1 MNETL
6 HQLGGLLLGAVPTV
20 ILLALLFGLYSVILH
35 NPLAKVLAERH
46 GQIEGAVEQAR
57 ADVAQAEAKTA
68 EYELRIREARLAVF
82 KSQEA
87 RRQQALQAR
96 STAVAAARS
105 QAQRQVKEARAVLD
119 QEKVS
124 AQDGLQQEVSK
135 LATSIIESVL
145 RPAAPTQ
152 AGGAR

>member
-46 GQIEGAVEQAR
+46 GQTEGAVEQAR
-57 ADVAQAEAKTA
+57 ADIAQAEAKTA
-68 EYELRIREARLAVF
+68 EYEHRIREARLAVF

-119 QEKVS
+119 QEKVT
-124 AQDGLQQEVSK
+124 AQDGLQPEVSK

>member
-46 GQIEGAVEQAR
+46 GQTEGAVEQAR

>member
-1 MNETL
+1 MTETL

-35 NPLAKVLAERH
+35 NPLAKVLAQRH
-46 GQIEGAVEQAR
+46 GQTEGAVEQAR

-68 EYELRIREARLAVF
+68 EYEQRIREARLAVF

-96 STAVAAARS
+96 ASAVAEARS

-119 QEKVS
+119 QEKVA

-152 AGGAR
+152 TGGPR

>member
-46 GQIEGAVEQAR
+46 GQTEGAVEQAR
-57 ADVAQAEAKTA
+57 ADIAQAEAKTA

-119 QEKVS
+119 QEKVT
-124 AQDGLQQEVSK
+124 AQDGLQPEVSK

>member
-1 MNETL
+1 MNQTL

-35 NPLAKVLAERH
+35 NPLAKVLAQRH
-46 GQIEGAVEQAR
+46 GQTEGAVEQAR

-68 EYELRIREARLAVF
+68 EYEQRIREARLAVF

-96 STAVAAARS
+96 ATAVAAARS